1 MSGSEKTVG
10 LFAQGIG
17 SVFPADLRN
26 CRRSRLVGKGG
37 ALLQDAKKF
46 VQNRNGPP
54 GAVYGPERE
63 RGKLRQ
69 GDIAQVRQ
77 PGVRQIRQY
86 RIGVSGLEQRQY
98 DLQIIAKVDAAGLP
112 AAYDGALDLQ
122 QRSRADPGAAMGP
135 IFCSWAAV
143 RELLPARG

>member
-54 GAVYGPERE
+54 VRYTARKESGANSG
-63 RGKLRQ
+63 RG
-69 GDIAQVRQ
+69 I
-77 PGVRQIRQY
+77 
-86 RIGVSGLEQRQY
+86 
-98 DLQIIAKVDAAGLP
+98 
-112 AAYDGALDLQ
+112 
-122 QRSRADPGAAMGP
+122 
-135 IFCSWAAV
+135 
-143 RELLPARG
+143 